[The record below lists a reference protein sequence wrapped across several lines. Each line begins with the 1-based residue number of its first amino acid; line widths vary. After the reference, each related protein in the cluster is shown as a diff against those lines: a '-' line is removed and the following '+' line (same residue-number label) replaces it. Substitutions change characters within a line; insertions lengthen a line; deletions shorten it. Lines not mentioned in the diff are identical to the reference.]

1 MQKVKS
7 GVCRVKYIG
16 IGESNN
22 TPKLKAVCPRFLPPQ
37 AQVSNII
44 LMKKMQGTP
53 AEILQR

>member
-44 LMKKMQGTP
+44 LMKKNAGNP
-53 AEILQR
+53 C